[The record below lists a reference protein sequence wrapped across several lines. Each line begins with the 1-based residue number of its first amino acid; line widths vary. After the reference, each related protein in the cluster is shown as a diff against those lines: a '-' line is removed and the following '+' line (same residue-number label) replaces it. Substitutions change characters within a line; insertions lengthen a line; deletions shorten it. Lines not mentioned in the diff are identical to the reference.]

1 MIKFYTM
8 LLMVL
13 FAVTSFANPC
23 ISTKRSCLKLKN
35 LHNQTA
41 KIECNW
47 LNEVISAPHSQ
58 GSTQLDL
65 SYGDGLGAPEP
76 RQLSCKLAIGSTK
89 QVFLFQNPYW
99 GSLIE
104 FNLLSGQQLEVHI
117 TDGWSS
123 RDTQYTFIW

>member
-1 MIKFYTM
+1 MIKLYTF
-8 LLMVL
+8 LLMGLVAGPC
-13 FAVTSFANPC
+13 FAKPC
-23 ISTKRSCLKLKN
+23 ISTHRSCLKLKN
-35 LHNQTA
+35 QHAQSA

-47 LNEVISAPHSQ
+47 LNEVASAGKSQ

-76 RQLSCKLAIGSTK
+76 RQVSCKLTTGQTK
-89 QVFLFQNPYW
+89 QGFEFHNPYW

-104 FNLLSGQQLEVHI
+104 FNLISERQLEVHI

-123 RDTQYTFIW
+123 KETRYTFSW

>member
-1 MIKFYTM
+1 MTKLYTF
-8 LLMVL
+8 LLL
-13 FAVTSFANPC
+13 GLLAGTSFAKPC
-23 ISTKRSCLKLKN
+23 MSTNRSCLKLKN
-35 LHNQTA
+35 QNPQSA

-47 LNEVISAPHSQ
+47 LNAVASVANSQ

-76 RQLSCKLAIGSTK
+76 RQLSCKLTTGQTK
-89 QVFLFQNPYW
+89 QSFEFHNPYW

-104 FNLLSGQQLEVHI
+104 FHLISKNALEVYI

-123 RDTQYTFIW
+123 KETRYTFSW

>member
-1 MIKFYTM
+1 MTKLYTFM
-8 LLMVL
+8 LLTLLVG
-13 FAVTSFANPC
+13 TSFAKPC
-23 ISTKRSCLKLKN
+23 ISTHRSCLKLKN
-35 LHNQTA
+35 QNSQSA

-47 LNEVISAPHSQ
+47 LSEVTSAGNSQ

-76 RQLSCKLAIGSTK
+76 RQLSCKLTIGETK
-89 QVFLFQNPYW
+89 QSFEFHNPYW

-104 FNLLSGQQLEVHI
+104 FNLISQKKLDVHV

-123 RDTQYTFIW
+123 RETRYSFSW